1 MTEQKALELFNRMQQ
16 WQAKR
21 HSISGYLDSGGSM
34 RTEAGENLIHIKQY
48 QVYPDIP
55 MQRLRELRQFY
66 DQTCVSEEKRDIV

>member
-34 RTEAGENLIHIKQY
+34 RTEAASIMSNW
-48 QVYPDIP
+48 
-55 MQRLRELRQFY
+55 RELNTHQAISSVPGYTNAEVERIASVLRSNV
-66 DQTCVSEEKRDIV
+66 CI